1 MVIGDRLIDL
11 MGAGLVDTKRVL
23 INNTKIKINRI
34 LSDHSYP
41 LAVFLSVRFKA
52 GPNRDTDRG
61 LLNWIQRHLV
71 SGLLCEWKTNQSSE

>member
-1 MVIGDRLIDL
+1 MLSRARIPVDKIVRRSLQMVIGDRLIDL

-41 LAVFLSVRFKA
+41 LAVFRSVRFKA

-61 LLNWIQRHLV
+61 LLN
-71 SGLLCEWKTNQSSE
+71 